1 MASKA
6 NQEAREARENSII
19 DDADYFT
26 VVRYLGPGKGYERHE
41 KDDRN
46 EAVILATKLA
56 KENNRPY
63 LIYAVKG
70 VHDTFVEGVV
80 PPKQMRGDHVEV
92 QARKNKRRV
101 RL

>member
-19 DDADYFT
+19 DEADYFT

-41 KDDRN
+41 KDDR
-46 EAVILATKLA
+46 EQAIILATQLA

-80 PPKQMRGDHVEV
+80 PPKRGFNDQKEV
-92 QARKNKRRV
+92 RRNKRRV